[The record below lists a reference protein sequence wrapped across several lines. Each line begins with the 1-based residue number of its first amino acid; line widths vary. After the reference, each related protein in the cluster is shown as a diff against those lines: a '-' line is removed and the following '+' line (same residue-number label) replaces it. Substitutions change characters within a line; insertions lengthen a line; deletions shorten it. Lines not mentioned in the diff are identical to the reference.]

1 MTTPDADVA
10 ILGGGLAGGLIALA
24 LHTRR
29 PDLRLLLIERDGRL
43 GGNHVWSFFAT
54 DLDAAGTALVEPLI
68 AARWQGY
75 TIRFPRYT
83 RELGSAYNSVTSERF
98 DAALR
103 ATLPAAAIR
112 TGTEVRAATPTS
124 VTLAD
129 GQVLQVGGVIDAR
142 GAATLPHL
150 TGGWQKFVGR
160 MIRTA
165 RPHGLER
172 PVVMDATVAQLDGY
186 RFVYCLPFG
195 PDRVF
200 VEDTYYADEPALDV
214 PVLRQRVADY
224 CAAAGWEIAEVLGE
238 ETGVLPVVAGGD
250 FAAFRAATDQG
261 VAQAGIRAGLFQ
273 PLTSYSLPDAVRYA
287 LSIAGSANLSGTG
300 LLAASRAWGEA
311 HWRKSAFYRMLTA
324 MLFGAAAPA
333 ERYRVLQRF
342 YGLDSRLIERF
353 YAGGTTMTDKLRI
366 LTGKPPVPISAA
378 IRAITGGVPFAPL
391 DHGAPAAGASA

>member
-1 MTTPDADVA
+1 MTAPDADIA

-24 LHTRR
+24 LRQHR
-29 PDLRLLLIERDGRL
+29 PDQTVLLIERGDAL

-54 DLDAAGTALVEPLI
+54 DLDPAGAALVEPLV

-75 TIRFPRYT
+75 TIRFPRYS
-83 RELGSAYNSVTSERF
+83 RELGSAYHSVTSERF

-103 ATLPAAAIR
+103 DTLPAGSIL
-112 TGTEVRAATPTS
+112 TGTEVTAATPTS
-124 VTLAD
+124 VTLGD
-129 GQVLQVGGVIDAR
+129 GRVLHVGGVIDAR

-150 TGGWQKFVGR
+150 TGGWQKFLGR

-165 RPHGLER
+165 RPHGLTR

-186 RFVYCLPFG
+186 RFVYCLPFAE
-195 PDRVF
+195 DRVF
-200 VEDTYYADEPALDV
+200 VEDTYYADEPDLDV
-214 PVLRQRVADY
+214 AVLRERVADY

-250 FAAFRAATDQG
+250 FAAFRAAVDEG

-273 PLTSYSLPDAVRYA
+273 PLTSYSLPDAVRFA
-287 LSIAGSANLSGTG
+287 LSLAGRRNLSGTG

-342 YGLDSRLIERF
+342 YGLDARLIERF

-378 IRAITGGVPFAPL
+378 IRAITGGVAFSPL
-391 DHGAPAAGASA
+391 DPAPVAGDAA